1 MRRQQNWKR
10 ACVGSEWGLWRKD
23 TTLQASSSSWS
34 RQRVEGVRRRDVE
47 KRGSRKRREEKTGE
61 KEEAL
66 RQKEGRGVRGEEGH
80 A

>member
-1 MRRQQNWKR
+1 M
-10 ACVGSEWGLWRKD
+10 
-23 TTLQASSSSWS
+23 QASSSSWS